1 MSSLTPGTTMKK
13 LTIGQKI
20 KHCRLNKGW
29 SQRTLATKIG
39 VTHNRISY
47 YENGQINPSYK
58 TIVKIL
64 RVLDLPPD
72 QLLEGR
78 ENVTENGTNS

>member
-1 MSSLTPGTTMKK
+1 MKK
-13 LTIGQKI
+13 LKIGQKI
-20 KHCRLNKGW
+20 KNCRLNKGW
-29 SQRTLATKIG
+29 SQRTLAAKIG

-47 YENGQINPSYK
+47 YENDLINPSYK
-58 TIVKIL
+58 TILKIL

-78 ENVTENGTNS
+78 ENVTEGGTNS